1 MVPGEGDMTLMLD
14 LVLLAAGL
22 VLLQRS
28 TFEGDDV
35 WSLFLRSL
43 AVIDLVIITIGH
55 GLLWLEVPLL
65 VLALAL
71 PSVARLERRGRRSN
85 S

>member
-1 MVPGEGDMTLMLD
+1 MTLILD

-28 TFEGDDV
+28 TVEGDDV
-35 WSLFLRSL
+35 WALFLRSL
-43 AVIDLVIITIGH
+43 AVIDLAIITIGH

-65 VLALAL
+65 LLALAL
-71 PSVARLERRGRRSN
+71 PSVARLEHRGRRSN
-85 S
+85 P